1 MTNIYNSYSDFL
13 DREDLDDN
21 GVSPEFAAEHPDF
34 VELNLTNKSCWDCSG
49 CSDCSGCWDC
59 SGCSRCSVCSGC
71 SGCSRCSDC
80 SGCWDCSRCSDCSDC
95 SGCSRCSRCSRC
107 SDSAPQPIDALRETP
122 IIPSIHAAVLEAATV
137 PPEALDMSLWHAE
150 CGTTHCRAGWV
161 VTLAG
166 ERGKALESLTSTL
179 HASMMIYHASCP
191 KVPVS
196 PNRFF
201 ETNEKAIADMRR
213 CAELEAALRAKPK

>member
-1 MTNIYNSYSDFL
+1 MTWITD
-13 DREDLDDN
+13 EN
-21 GVSPEFAAEHPDF
+21 GNRCSIERWGSEEQARAALE
-34 VELNLTNKSCWDCSG
+34 TNKGCSDCSDCSRCSRCSGCSG
-49 CSDCSGCWDC
+49 CSDCSDC
-59 SGCSRCSVCSGC
+59 SDCSRCSGC
-71 SGCSRCSDC
+71 SGCWGRSRCS
-80 SGCWDCSRCSDCSDC
+80 G
-95 SGCSRCSRCSRC
+95 C
-107 SDSAPQPIDALRETP
+107 SDSAPQPSFALNETP
-122 IIPSIHAAVLEAATV
+122 VIPRIHAAVLEAATV

-179 HASMMIYHASCP
+179 HAAMMIYHASCP

-213 CAELEAALRAKPK
+213 CAELEAAL

>member
-1 MTNIYNSYSDFL
+1 MQTKVYPDYATFL
-13 DREDLDDN
+13 AREDKTLNGVTAQFADDN
-21 GVSPEFAAEHPDF
+21 P
-34 VELNLTNKSCWDCSG
+34 CWEEERNSKGCWNCSGCFDCSG
-49 CSDCSGCWDC
+49 CY
-59 SGCSRCSVCSGC
+59 RCSLY
-71 SGCSRCSDC
+71 
-80 SGCWDCSRCSDCSDC
+80 
-95 SGCSRCSRCSRC
+95 
-107 SDSAPQPIDALRETP
+107 SDSAPQPSFALNETP
-122 IIPSIHAAVLEAATV
+122 VIPRIHAAVLEAATV
-137 PPEALDMSLWHAE
+137 PPEALDMSEWHAA

-179 HASMMIYHASCP
+179 HAAMMIYHASCP

-201 ETNEKAIADMRR
+201 ETNEKAIDDMRR

>member
-49 CSDCSGCWDC
+49 
-59 SGCSRCSVCSGC
+59 
-71 SGCSRCSDC
+71 CSDC

-201 ETNEKAIADMRR
+201 ETNEKAIDDMRR